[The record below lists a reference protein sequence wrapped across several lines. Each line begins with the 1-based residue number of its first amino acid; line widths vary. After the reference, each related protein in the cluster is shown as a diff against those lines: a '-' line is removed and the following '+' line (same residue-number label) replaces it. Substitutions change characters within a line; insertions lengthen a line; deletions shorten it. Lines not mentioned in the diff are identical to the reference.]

1 MKIRKDN
8 YQYLLEYLIRKRE
21 EGQEFV
27 AFFDRAVPVGREE
40 LFTFFNQDD
49 VQEFCNE
56 MSTDTD
62 TYNYLAIRSAY
73 RTMAEALK
81 DNMLLIEKDGIVDVG
96 LMVTRRYERLE
107 TEQLNNNNQNLK
119 AMNQKNFEYLRDQ
132 VKYTGFGEGLE
143 NDLKQKMEEGK
154 PEFKLQHQTQYG
166 NDTVAS
172 ILNFSQSKQSDMYFF
187 NSYQVNVQKE
197 NSPETMEQTFYINK
211 GNNITLKEAY
221 NLMEGRSV
229 NKDLTNKEGQVYN
242 TWIQMDF
249 KQSDDNGNFKLKH
262 YHQNYGYD
270 LEAALSKH
278 PIRELSNEEYKSNLM
293 DSLKKGNR
301 QSATLLRDG
310 AEQKIY
316 LEANP
321 RFKTIT
327 IYDSNMQ
334 RLNNRQ
340 AKSEKQSTSENQ
352 DVKQDSKKE
361 KQAPENDDGPQAPQ
375 AGKKKRKK
383 QSQSM

>member
-1 MKIRKDN
+1 MKIRKDD
-8 YQYLLEYLIRKRE
+8 YQYLLGYLIRKRE

-27 AFFDRAVPVGREE
+27 AFPDRAVPVGREE

-49 VQEFCNE
+49 VQEFCHE

-73 RTMAEALK
+73 RAMAEALK
-81 DNMLLIEKDGIVDVG
+81 DNMLLTEKDGIVDVG

-119 AMNQKNFEYLRDQ
+119 VMNQKNFEYLRDQ
-132 VKYTGFGEGLE
+132 VKYTGFGEGME

-187 NSYQVNVQKE
+187 NSYQVSLQKE
-197 NSPETMEQTFYINK
+197 GSTDKMEQTFYINK

-340 AKSEKQSTSENQ
+340 AKSEKQSTDENQ
-352 DVKQDSKKE
+352 VVKQDSKKE